1 MGELVYQG
9 PNVMMGYAESPR
21 DLALGRTV
29 DRLHTG
35 DLARLRSDGLYEIV
49 GRRSRVAKVF
59 GLRIDLDR
67 VERVLAG
74 RGLIAVAADGG
85 DRVVLGVCT
94 GARPVDPAEVATIV
108 REEIGLPGT
117 GHVLVELPE
126 IPRLPSGKTDYR
138 TLAELAEARRTAEV
152 PAPTGT
158 PGTDE
163 LVALYAELLARPD
176 AQPTDSFVSLGGD
189 SLSYVEMSLRLE
201 RRLGSLPPGWHT
213 TPLAELVAKP
223 VRRRRGTMLESNV
236 LLRAFAIVS
245 IVGTHANL
253 FTMLG
258 GAHLLLGIV
267 GFNFAR
273 FQVTSAPAAER
284 LLGMLRSVARIAV
297 PSALVIATVSL
308 FVDGLG
314 WRQILLVNGLTSRT
328 WTEPG
333 WHYWF
338 IEALVHILLLMALLL
353 AIPGV
358 ARLERRWSFGFP
370 FALAVAGLLTRYGVV
385 GLGGTDEIHRAHVI
399 FWLFAVGW
407 AAAKATSQRH
417 RVLLTL
423 LVVASVPGFFQGF
436 ERNAYVVVGMMIL
449 VWLPLVRVPH
459 VVAWVAG
466 VLAGASLWIYLVHWQ
481 VYPHLEHRIPWLAT
495 VLALAAGVL
504 AWQLWSA
511 AARLPRAVARS
522 SGMKCGPP
530 LVADSGGLRTTK
542 GARCAPSG
550 DDQPAH
556 VPAGP
561 TRHRRRRRHER
572 LRDRARQT
580 PGRPWH
586 RRRHLHPGDLVRPP
600 ADRGGFR
607 SGPRQEHPRRPVRGP
622 HQG

>member
-1 MGELVYQG
+1 
-9 PNVMMGYAESPR
+9 MMGYAESPR

-35 DLARLRSDGLYEIV
+35 DLARRRSDGLYEIV

-59 GLRIDLDR
+59 GLRIDLDH

-74 RGLIAVAADGG
+74 RGLIAAAADGG
-85 DRVVLGVCT
+85 DRLVLGVCS

-108 REEIGLPGT
+108 REEIGLPGA

-126 IPRLPSGKTDYR
+126 IPRLASGKTDYR
-138 TLAELAEARRTAEV
+138 MLAELAATRRTDRGAGSRKER
-152 PAPTGT
+152 PAPTSWWRCTPSCWGVRTRGRPTRSCRSAATRSPTSRCRSGWSDCSAAFRPDGT
-158 PGTDE
+158 P
-163 LVALYAELLARPD
+163 P
-176 AQPTDSFVSLGGD
+176 
-189 SLSYVEMSLRLE
+189 LSRSSSRHRSE
-201 RRLGSLPPGWHT
+201 
-213 TPLAELVAKP
+213 
-223 VRRRRGTMLESNV
+223 RRRGTVLESNV

-353 AIPGV
+353 AVPGV

-436 ERNAYVVVGMMIL
+436 ERNAYVVVGMLVL

-459 VVAWVAG
+459 VVARVAG

-511 AARLPRAVARS
+511 AARLPGVLRA
-522 SGMKCGPP
+522 P
-530 LVADSGGLRTTK
+530 
-542 GARCAPSG
+542 
-550 DDQPAH
+550 
-556 VPAGP
+556 
-561 TRHRRRRRHER
+561 HRE
-572 LRDRARQT
+572 
-580 PGRPWH
+580 
-586 RRRHLHPGDLVRPP
+586 
-600 ADRGGFR
+600 
-607 SGPRQEHPRRPVRGP
+607 
-622 HQG
+622 

>member
-1 MGELVYQG
+1 MFWWSCPRSRGWRPARPTTGCSRSWRSNVG
-9 PNVMMGYAESPR
+9 PTRN
-21 DLALGRTV
+21 
-29 DRLHTG
+29 
-35 DLARLRSDGLYEIV
+35 RLR
-49 GRRSRVAKVF
+49 GR
-59 GLRIDLDR
+59 
-67 VERVLAG
+67 
-74 RGLIAVAADGG
+74 
-85 DRVVLGVCT
+85 
-94 GARPVDPAEVATIV
+94 
-108 REEIGLPGT
+108 
-117 GHVLVELPE
+117 
-126 IPRLPSGKTDYR
+126 
-138 TLAELAEARRTAEV
+138 
-152 PAPTGT
+152 
-158 PGTDE
+158 PGTDA
-163 LVALYAELLARPD
+163 LLALYAELLGRPD
-176 AQPTDSFVSLGGD
+176 ARPTDSFVSLGGD

-201 RRLGSLPPGWHT
+201 RLLGSLPPGWHT
-213 TPLAELVAKP
+213 TPVAELVAEP
-223 VRRRRGTMLESNV
+223 VRRWRGTLLESNV

-273 FQVTSAPAAER
+273 FQVTSAPPAER

-436 ERNAYVVVGMMIL
+436 ERNAYVVVGMLIL
-449 VWLPLVRVPH
+449 LWLPLVRVPH
-459 VVAWVAG
+459 VVARVAG

-481 VYPHLEHRIPWLAT
+481 VYPHLEYRIPWLAT

-504 AWQLWSA
+504 AWQLWA
-511 AARLPRAVARS
+511 VAVRLPGS
-522 SGMKCGPP
+522 
-530 LVADSGGLRTTK
+530 L
-542 GARCAPSG
+542 
-550 DDQPAH
+550 
-556 VPAGP
+556 
-561 TRHRRRRRHER
+561 
-572 LRDRARQT
+572 RAR
-580 PGRPWH
+580 R
-586 RRRHLHPGDLVRPP
+586 
-600 ADRGGFR
+600 
-607 SGPRQEHPRRPVRGP
+607 E
-622 HQG
+622 